1 MMCLQIIG
9 LPFVDHPVVK
19 GQLVIDAVNQRLLH
33 VIRIILD
40 RASSALDPALR
51 LMLTQ
56 PLCRAGTCVPS
67 DMERLEP
74 KPSLTDILNDIQN
87 LRRFCYRPR
96 SVVEQQRGGCRTM
109 ENTSCNDLSADSTAA
124 VGVSSG
130 EFHINGHEFTVR
142 VHLKKQVTRPE

>member
-1 MMCLQIIG
+1 MMSLQIIG
-9 LPFVDHPVVK
+9 LPFVDQPVIK
-19 GQLVIDAVNQRLLH
+19 GQIVIDVVNQRLLH

-51 LMLTQ
+51 LMLTR

-74 KPSLTDILNDIQN
+74 KPTLTDILNNIQN

-96 SVVEQQRGGCRTM
+96 PVVEQQGAGCRTM
-109 ENTSCNDLSADSTAA
+109 ENTSCNDLPADSTAA
-124 VGVSSG
+124 EGVSSG
-130 EFHINGHEFTVR
+130 EFHIHGHEFTVH
-142 VHLKKQVTRPE
+142 VHFKNQVTRPE

>member
-1 MMCLQIIG
+1 M
-9 LPFVDHPVVK
+9 
-19 GQLVIDAVNQRLLH
+19 IDAVNQRLLH

-51 LMLTQ
+51 LMLTR

-67 DMERLEP
+67 DMERLEQ

-96 SVVEQQRGGCRTM
+96 PVVEQQGGDCRTM
-109 ENTSCNDLSADSTAA
+109 ENTSCNNLSADSAAA

-130 EFHINGHEFTVR
+130 EFQVHGHEFTVR
-142 VHLKKQVTRPE
+142 VHFKNRVTRSE